1 MSISTTALTLCPG
14 DTIRFAPTGQEL
26 TVRSTAPHP
35 TLEGVLTLTFNG
47 VADPLNFTTD
57 CTVTAL
63 SMPRTASVKCFL
75 CPEHYPHEYDVAQ
88 GTRGIIGGICGPCNQ
103 TTTLSVLR
111 SLGEVPP
118 RA

>member
-1 MSISTTALTLCPG
+1 MSIPTTALTLRPG

-26 TVRSTAPHP
+26 TVQATAPHP
-35 TLEGVLTLTFNG
+35 TLEGVLTLTFND
-47 VADPLNFTTD
+47 VPDSLNFTTD

-88 GTRGIIGGICGPCNQ
+88 GDGNILGGICGPCDQ
-103 TTTLSVLR
+103 AATLTVLR
-111 SLGEVPP
+111 SMGEVPP